1 MKINQPSA
9 IGLMAVLLFAPL
21 TVFAAN
27 PSEGCDP
34 TGWKSGTY
42 TMEHS
47 GITRTFRVHVP
58 KGYRNNVPAPLV
70 TYFHGWGGNENE
82 ILGNKRVTSQADRR
96 GYILVAPRGLG
107 SGNPDQS
114 NNSWSF
120 SGSTD
125 GLAGD
130 DGAICDDSITPDYSY
145 SSCEGVLEN
154 TCSWTHCQADDVDFV
169 AALVE
174 TIGQNLCV
182 DTNNVFASGGSN
194 GGMFTWELGQNPQS
208 AEIFRA
214 IAPIIGLPHKG
225 YLEAQGRVSDMPAL
239 VITGTRDNVV
249 PPGDWEDE
257 SFTTTSNGND
267 RYYYTGATAITQ
279 SWAEAHS
286 CDTTKPAKSFNDG
299 VRKTDCR
306 TYCSGDPGWPRVL
319 DCRARMGHTYS
330 LSWSWQLVMDFFDAH
345 SDQ

>member
-1 MKINQPSA
+1 MAVYQSVRAPGTGDYQSPVSTSLGEFNMKINQPSA

-125 GLAGD
+125 GPRLQ
-130 DGAICDDSITPDYSY
+130 
-145 SSCEGVLEN
+145 L
-154 TCSWTHCQADDVDFV
+154 FV
-169 AALVE
+169 
-174 TIGQNLCV
+174 
-182 DTNNVFASGGSN
+182 
-194 GGMFTWELGQNPQS
+194 M
-208 AEIFRA
+208 
-214 IAPIIGLPHKG
+214 
-225 YLEAQGRVSDMPAL
+225 
-239 VITGTRDNVV
+239 
-249 PPGDWEDE
+249 
-257 SFTTTSNGND
+257 
-267 RYYYTGATAITQ
+267 
-279 SWAEAHS
+279 
-286 CDTTKPAKSFNDG
+286 
-299 VRKTDCR
+299 
-306 TYCSGDPGWPRVL
+306 
-319 DCRARMGHTYS
+319 
-330 LSWSWQLVMDFFDAH
+330 
-345 SDQ
+345 